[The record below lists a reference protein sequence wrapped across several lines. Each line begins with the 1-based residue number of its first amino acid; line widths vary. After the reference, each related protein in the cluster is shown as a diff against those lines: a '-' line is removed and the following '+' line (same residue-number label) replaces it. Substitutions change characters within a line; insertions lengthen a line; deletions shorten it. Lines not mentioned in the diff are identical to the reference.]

1 MGEIIPSW
9 TYQYELE
16 ENRETYLELINKVF
30 DSGRLIL
37 GDELENFEKNFSEY
51 IGKEFAIGCD
61 NATNALFL
69 ILKSIGIQKNDEVI
83 TVANTAIPTV
93 SAIRQSGAKPVFV
106 DVNENALI
114 DVNKI
119 KKVISPHTKAIIAV
133 HLYGYPC
140 DLDEIKKISDKY
152 SLTMIEDCSQA
163 HGASINGKKIGSI
176 GDFSAFSFYP
186 TKPLG
191 AYGDAGIICTNNF
204 EKYKLIKKLRFYGIE
219 NNYIAEVN
227 GYNSRMDEIQAAILN
242 FKLKSLEKNIE
253 HRKNIAEIYYKNLY
267 REFFNPIPMPK
278 NSNCSYYL
286 VPFYFSKNRNR
297 LQDIL
302 SNNGIGTN
310 VSYKNPIHLMKAY
323 EDLGYKKNDLPRTE
337 LFCLH
342 NISLPIFNSM
352 PTEIAYEVVN
362 RVNKVLNE
370 F

>member
-1 MGEIIPSW
+1 MGESIPSW
-9 TYQYELE
+9 TYQYELK
-16 ENRETYLELINKVF
+16 ENRKTYIELINKVF

-37 GDELENFEKNFSEY
+37 GKELETFENNFSKY
-51 IGKEFAIGCD
+51 IGTDFAIGCD

-69 ILKSIGIQKNDEVI
+69 ILKSIGIKKDDEVI

-114 DVNKI
+114 DTTKI
-119 KKVISPHTKAIIAV
+119 KEVISSKTKAIIAV

-140 DLDEIKKISDKY
+140 DIEEIKKISDKY
-152 SLTMIEDCSQA
+152 SITIIEDCSQA
-163 HGASINGKKIGSI
+163 HGASIKGKKIGSM

-191 AYGDAGIICTNNF
+191 AYGDAGIICTNNL
-204 EKYKLIKKLRFYGIE
+204 EKYELLKKLRFYGIE
-219 NNYIAEVN
+219 KDYIAEVN

-242 FKLKSLEKNIE
+242 FKLKKLEKNIE
-253 HRKNIAEIYYKNLY
+253 ERKNIAEIYYKNLS
-267 REFFNPIPMPK
+267 EEIFSPIPMPI

-286 VPFYFSKNRNR
+286 VPFYFSGDRDRFQN
-297 LQDIL
+297 IL
-302 SNNGIGTN
+302 MSYGLGTN

-323 EDLGYKKNDLPRTE
+323 KDLGYRNNDLPKTE
-337 LFCLH
+337 MFCQH

-352 PTEIAYEVVN
+352 PKEIAYDVVN
-362 RVNKVLNE
+362 IVKKVLVK

>member
-1 MGEIIPSW
+1 MNETIPSW
-9 TYQYELE
+9 TYKYELK
-16 ENRETYLELINKVF
+16 ENRKSYLELINKVF

-37 GDELENFEKNFSEY
+37 GKELETFENNFSKY
-51 IGKEFAIGCD
+51 IGTDFAIGCD

-69 ILKSIGIQKNDEVI
+69 ILKSIGIKKDDEVI

-114 DVNKI
+114 DAINI
-119 KKVISPHTKAIIAV
+119 KEVISSKTKAIIAV

-140 DLDEIKKISDKY
+140 DIEEIRKISDKY
-152 SLTMIEDCSQA
+152 SVTIIEDCSQA
-163 HGASINGKKIGSI
+163 HGASINGKKIGSM

-191 AYGDAGIICTNNF
+191 AYGDAGIICTNNL
-204 EKYKLIKKLRFYGIE
+204 EKYELLKKLRFYGIE
-219 NNYIAEVN
+219 KDYIAEVN

-242 FKLKSLEKNIE
+242 FKLKNLEENIK
-253 HRKNIAEIYYKNLY
+253 HRKNIAEIYYKNLS
-267 REFFNPIPMPK
+267 REIFRPIPMPI

-286 VPFYFSKNRNR
+286 VPFYFSEDRDLFQNTLRNY
-297 LQDIL
+297 
-302 SNNGIGTN
+302 GVGTN

-323 EDLGYKKNDLPRTE
+323 EDLGYKNNDLPKTE
-337 LFCLH
+337 SFCLH

-352 PTEIAYEVVN
+352 PTEIAHEVVN
-362 RVNKVLNE
+362 RVTKVLNK

>member
-1 MGEIIPSW
+1 MIENIPSW
-9 TYQYELE
+9 TYQYEMN
-16 ENRETYLELINKVF
+16 ENRETYLKLINRVF

-37 GDELENFEKNFSEY
+37 GKELETFEKNFSEY
-51 IGKEFAIGCD
+51 IGIDFAIGCD

-69 ILKSIGIQKNDEVI
+69 ILKSIGIKKEDEVI

-106 DVNENALI
+106 DVNQNSLI
-114 DVNKI
+114 DVTKI
-119 KKVISPHTKAIIAV
+119 KEVISSKTKAIIAV

-140 DLDEIKKISDKY
+140 DIEEIKKITDKY
-152 SLTMIEDCSQA
+152 PITIIEDCSQA
-163 HGASINGKKIGSI
+163 HGASFKGCKVGSF

-204 EKYKLIKKLRFYGIE
+204 EKYKLLKKLRFYGIE
-219 NNYIAEVN
+219 KDYIAEVD

-242 FKLKSLEKNIE
+242 FKLKKLEKNIE
-253 HRKNIAEIYYKNLY
+253 QRKTIAEIYYKNLNS
-267 REFFNPIPMPK
+267 ELFKPIPMPT
-278 NSNCSYYL
+278 NSCCSYYL
-286 VPFYFSKNRNR
+286 VPFYFSKERNR
-297 LQDIL
+297 FQEIL
-302 SNNGIGTN
+302 KKNGVGTN

-323 EDLGYKKNDLPRTE
+323 RDLGYRKNDLPNTE
-337 LFCLH
+337 LFCRH

-352 PTEIAYEVVN
+352 PTEIAYEVVE
-362 RVNKVLNE
+362 RVKKVLNK